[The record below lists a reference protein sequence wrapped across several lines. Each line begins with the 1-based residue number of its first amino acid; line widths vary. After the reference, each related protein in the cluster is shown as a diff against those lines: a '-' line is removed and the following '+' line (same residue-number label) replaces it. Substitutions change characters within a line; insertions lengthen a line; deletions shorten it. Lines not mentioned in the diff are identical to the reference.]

1 MSASDAGGRWGG
13 GEDEQ
18 VVPEWPTTEYP
29 PVEQILIEMGRQL
42 RETNAHLARLR
53 SSIAFIALLTLV
65 GVAFLVLWLMGVIT
79 IEFKPLR

>member
-1 MSASDAGGRWGG
+1 MSETGGRWPG
-13 GEDEQ
+13 GEDP
-18 VVPEWPTTEYP
+18 VVPEWPAGQP
-29 PVEQILIEMGRQL
+29 PIEQILIEMGRQM

-53 SSIAFIALLTLV
+53 STVAFIALLTLV